1 MKKSVA
7 AALAAA
13 FVVGT
18 SATTFA
24 AANPFSDVPQG
35 HWAYQSVAK
44 LAQQGVIEGYGDN
57 TFRGDRNITR
67 YEMAQ
72 MIAKAMAKNPS
83 GVTKADLDRLA
94 AEFRDELDAL
104 GVRVA
109 ELEKYAD
116 KVIWTGELR
125 YRYWATKEDTKIDG
139 KKSDRKTSKNQL
151 QMRLFPTAEV
161 NDHWK
166 LKARM
171 TASADMRGDT
181 SGNFKLTY
189 GYAEGTYDKL
199 RINIGKIPFY
209 SNVDDGLIMDDF
221 MSGAQII
228 YGDKFKVALTA
239 GRWNLE
245 NANIDL
251 DRSGYKDVYHFVTG
265 DTLSLDDAAANYQ
278 GIEIS
283 YGSRDDFYIGAGYH
297 HFRSD
302 DLGKLPGYYKTT
314 KKNSDKNANIWAV
327 GASYNFGGNVTLA
340 GAFAKNQK
348 AEEFEKAYSVSLDYK
363 GANRKQPGSWGIGVA
378 YRYVGQNVAFAPTY
392 DVWDTAN
399 KKGVDIYA
407 SWSPLMN
414 TYLQVN
420 YFKGKTLDTKE
431 DTQTFFG
438 RVSWFF

>member
-24 AANPFSDVPQG
+24 AANPFSDVPAG

-44 LAQQGVIEGYGDN
+44 LAQAGVIEGYGDN

-72 MIAKAMAKNPS
+72 MVAKAMAKNPS

-116 KVIWTGELR
+116 KVVWTGELR

-139 KKSDRKTSKNQL
+139 HKSDRKTTKNQL
-151 QMRLFPTAEV
+151 QMRLFPTATV
-161 NDHWK
+161 NDNWK

-171 TASADMRGDT
+171 TASADMRDDT
-181 SGNFKLTY
+181 SGDFKLTY

-209 SNVDDGLIMDDF
+209 TNVDDGLVMDDY

-239 GRWNLE
+239 GRWNLD
-245 NANIDL
+245 NANLEL
-251 DRSGYKDVYHFVTG
+251 DRAGYKDVYHFVTG
-265 DTLSLDDAAANYQ
+265 DTLSLDDAAASYQ

-302 DLGKLPGYYKTT
+302 DFGKLPGYYKTT
-314 KKNSDKNANIWAV
+314 KRNSDKNANIWAV
-327 GASYNFGGNVTLA
+327 GASYNFGGDVTLA

-348 AEEFEKAYSVSLDYK
+348 AEAFEKAYTISLDYK
-363 GANRKQPGSWGIGVA
+363 GANRKNAGSWGIGAA
-378 YRYVGQNVAFAPTY
+378 YRYVGQNASFAPTY
-392 DVWDTAN
+392 DVFNTTN
-399 KKGVDIYA
+399 KKGFEVYVDWA
-407 SWSPLMN
+407 PLMN
-414 TYLQVN
+414 TYVKLN

-431 DTQTFFG
+431 DTQTLFG

>member
-1 MKKSVA
+1 
-7 AALAAA
+7 
-13 FVVGT
+13 
-18 SATTFA
+18 
-24 AANPFSDVPQG
+24 
-35 HWAYQSVAK
+35 
-44 LAQQGVIEGYGDN
+44 
-57 TFRGDRNITR
+57 
-67 YEMAQ
+67 MAQ

-94 AEFRDELDAL
+94 AEFSDELEAL

-116 KVIWTGELR
+116 KVIWNGELR
-125 YRYWATKEDTKIDG
+125 YRYWSGREDVRYEKDG
-139 KKSDRKTSKNQL
+139 VWKKGKQRTSKNQL
-151 QMRLFPTAEV
+151 QLRLLPTAEV

-171 TASADMRGDT
+171 TATADMRGDT
-181 SGNFKLTY
+181 SGDFKLTY

-199 RINIGKIPFY
+199 QLNIGKIPFY
-209 SNVDDGLIMDDF
+209 STVDDGLIMDDY

-239 GRWNLE
+239 GRWNMG
-245 NANIDL
+245 NANLEL
-251 DRSGYKDVYHFVTG
+251 DRGGYKDFYHFVTG
-265 DTLSLDDAAANYQ
+265 EALSQDDAAASYQ

-302 DLGKLPGYYKTT
+302 DLGKLPGYYRERARH
-314 KKNSDKNANIWAV
+314 SEKNANIWSI

-340 GAFAKNQK
+340 GAFARNQK
-348 AEEFEKAYSVSLDYK
+348 AEDFEKAYTVSLDYK
-363 GANRKQPGSWGIGVA
+363 GADHKDQGSWGIGAA

-399 KKGVDIYA
+399 KKGFEVYVDWA
-407 SWSPLMN
+407 PLMN
-414 TYLQVN
+414 TYVKLN